1 MLNFIIG
8 TAGTGKSTYICNKI
22 VQLAQQGEKCLL
34 IVPEQ
39 FSKTAETMIFS
50 ALDNAQSNLVDVFS
64 FTSLLRDVNTN
75 HTHLITTPL
84 TEAGKAVMARRAVEN
99 VKKQLSLYSRQ
110 SDNFGFSFNLAS
122 TFDDLKRSGISS
134 DVFYQLAQAAPAKS
148 IKLKELALIY
158 AEYCGLMGDKFC
170 DNEDLLEK
178 LAEVLPHSYT
188 HNTYVFI
195 DSFESF
201 SYGQLKVI
209 SRLLTDSKQVSVA
222 LTCDTLFDTT
232 NGTGNFSF
240 VQNTASQLIRMAKQ
254 LDISIPP
261 ATVLSESHRFTNS
274 DMAAVDTFLLD
285 EQPQTAEN
293 SHVFVTEF
301 ENQFNEVAFT
311 VAKINDL
318 VKKGYTYND
327 ITVVCPQLDKYENQL
342 QDSFTKANI
351 PYFIDTNRII
361 SSCAPIVLIKS
372 ILEVMS
378 KGLNSSTIMPLLKTG
393 LTNFDSDAISSLENY
408 LFVWQDYDFDFG
420 CEFGLSPAGLKPE
433 IAENEK
439 ETVAEIDFIRHS
451 LWEIFSPISD
461 NKPALASDVLKQ
473 CYETAISLGSDEKLM
488 AVINSL
494 KSEED
499 KQLLARQWETAI
511 DCLDQLFNI
520 IGDDVM
526 KTSDIQTLFTLLVE
540 SAEIGF
546 APQTQDCVIITDPKR
561 MKLDSVK
568 AVFILGAA
576 QDVFPAIVSESGL
589 ISSFDREYLKE
600 NNYPL
605 KNNFENLFS
614 FENLYYYKALTSP
627 REYLF
632 ISCPKK
638 NIDSRQILSSHI
650 EILRSRLNLQSR
662 YLPLED
668 YAVTK
673 EFFTDYISQQANN
686 LNRDSFIKLLGEVG
700 ADTAYSYRRKFE
712 IADLELLEKALGD
725 YITVSPTHI
734 QSYYQCAF
742 MYFMQRILKVKPLEK
757 AEFSARIAGDY
768 LHFIA
773 QQVMEKYGESYYIAE
788 WSSIEA
794 DVDSAV
800 EKFLQENYPPQVY
813 NDVQFTA
820 QYENMK
826 ENALQLLAYIRTEQQ
841 NSLFR
846 PVAFEE
852 KIGMG
857 GRIPPLRVETDS
869 GKTVNVVGVRDRID
883 VYRGEDKDYLRIIDY
898 KTGRQK
904 FDLDEIYNGLSSQL
918 LLYMNALLQADFAKQ
933 EKDMQ
938 AGAVVYQPSDALFK
952 FDSNDEA
959 LYTAVGMALS
969 NPEISAAF
977 DTQQDGRF
985 GIISGDK
992 KLKAGKDSKIVSEK
1006 GFEVIL
1012 NYVKDNLKNM
1022 ATEIYDGKFDSLPLE
1037 TGEGMIPCKFCRYS
1051 SVCANTTRKRHMVKN
1066 EFNKMEQEEE

>member
-1 MLNFIIG
+1 MLKFIIG
-8 TAGTGKSTYICNKI
+8 TAGTGKSTYICNRI
-22 VQLAQQGEKCLL
+22 VNLAQQGEKCLL
-34 IVPEQ
+34 IIPEQ

-50 ALDNAQSNLVDVFS
+50 ALDNTQSNLVEVFS
-64 FTSLLRDVNTN
+64 FTSLMRDVNTN

-84 TEAGKAVMARRAVEN
+84 SNAGKAVLARRAVDN
-99 VKKQLSLYSRQ
+99 VKKQLDLYSRL

-122 TFDDLKRSGISS
+122 TFDDLKRSGITS
-134 DVFYQLAQAAPAKS
+134 DIFYQLAQKAPAKS
-148 IKLKELALIY
+148 AKLKELALIY
-158 AEYCGLMGDKFC
+158 AEYCGLMNGSFC

-178 LAEVLPHSYT
+178 LAQVLPHSYT

-201 SYGQLKVI
+201 SHGQLQVI
-209 SRLLTDSKQVSVA
+209 SRLMSDSREVNIA
-222 LTCDTLFDTT
+222 LTCDSLFDTT

-240 VQNTASQLIRMAKQ
+240 VQNTASQLIRIAKKM
-254 LDISIPP
+254 DIAVPP
-261 ATVLSESHRFTNS
+261 ATVLTESHRFTNS
-274 DMAAVDTFLLD
+274 DIEDIDLYLLG
-285 EQPQTAEN
+285 EETEEN
-293 SHVFVTEF
+293 DNNHVFVTEF
-301 ENQFNEVAFT
+301 ENQYNEVAFA
-311 VAKINDL
+311 VAKINNL
-318 VKKGYTYND
+318 VKDGYTYND
-327 ITVVCPQLDKYENQL
+327 IAVVCPQLDKYENQL
-342 QDSFTKANI
+342 QDSFGKAGI

-361 SSCAPIVLIKS
+361 SSCAPVVLMRS
-372 ILEVMS
+372 ILEIMA
-378 KGLNSSTIMPLLKTG
+378 KGLNSETIMPLLKTG
-393 LTNFDSDAISSLENY
+393 LTNFDSVTISALENY
-408 LFVWQDYDFDFG
+408 LFVWQDYNFDFSLP
-420 CEFGLSPAGLKPE
+420 FSLSPAGLKPE
-433 IAENEK
+433 IEENEK
-439 ETVAEIDFIRHS
+439 AEVEAMDFIRQS
-451 LWEIFSPISD
+451 LQDIFSTEAD
-461 NKPALASDVLKQ
+461 NKPAIARDILKK
-473 CYETAISLGSDEKLM
+473 CYETAIILGSDEKLM

-494 KSEED
+494 ENEED
-499 KQLLARQWETAI
+499 KQLLSRQWETAI
-511 DCLDQLFNI
+511 DCLDQLYNI
-520 IGDDVM
+520 IGEEVLKAADV
-526 KTSDIQTLFTLLVE
+526 QTLFTLIVE
-540 SAEIGF
+540 TAEIGF

-576 QDVFPAIVSESGL
+576 QDIFPALVSESGL
-589 ISSFDREYLKE
+589 ISTFDREYLKE

-638 NIDSRQILSSHI
+638 NIDAKQILSGQV
-650 EILRSRLNLQSR
+650 ELLRNRLNLKARQ
-662 YLPLED
+662 LPLED

-686 LNRDSFIKLLGEVG
+686 LNRNSYIELLSQIG
-700 ADTAYSYRRKFE
+700 ADINFTRNRKFE
-712 IADLELLEKALGD
+712 VTDLSLLENVLGD
-725 YITVSPTHI
+725 HITVSPTHI

-773 QQVMEKYGESYYIAE
+773 QTVMKKYGEDYYKADWQTI
-788 WSSIEA
+788 SG

-800 EKFLQENYPPQVY
+800 EKFLKENYPPEVY
-813 NDVQFTA
+813 NDVNFTA

-826 ENALQLLAYIRTEQQ
+826 ENALQLLAYIHTEQKE
-841 NSLFR
+841 SLFR

-857 GRIPPLRVETDS
+857 GRVPPLKVEADN
-869 GKTVNVVGVRDRID
+869 GKTVNVIGVRDRVD
-883 VYRGEDKDYLRIIDY
+883 VYRGAEKDYLRIIDY

-918 LLYMNALLQADFAKQ
+918 LLYMNALLQADFAKND
-933 EKDMQ
+933 KDMQ
-938 AGAVVYQPSDALFK
+938 AGAVVYQPSDAQFK
-952 FDSNDEA
+952 FDKNEEQ

-977 DTQQDGRF
+977 DTQKDGRF
-985 GIISGDK
+985 GIISGDE
-992 KLKAGKDSKIVSEK
+992 KLKPGKDSKIVSEK

-1012 NYVKDNLKNM
+1012 DYVKDSLKNM
-1022 ATEIYDGKFDSLPLE
+1022 ANEIYSGKFDSLPLE
-1037 TGEGMIPCKFCRYS
+1037 SGEGMIPCRFCPYRT
-1051 SVCANTTRKRHMVKN
+1051 VCANTDRKRAMVKN
-1066 EFNKMEQEEE
+1066 EFNKMEREEK